1 LHPTPLEYDPY
12 DYDLDRDPHPVWK
25 RLREEAPI
33 YYNERY
39 DFWALSR
46 FRDVL
51 DASLDHEAFSSARG
65 TVLEMMD
72 QPLVDPP
79 MIFMDPP
86 RHTAFRKLVS
96 RTFTP
101 RRISGL
107 ESRIRSLC
115 AGYLDPFVGTR
126 EFDYLAEFGARLPVM
141 VISSLLGVPE
151 EDQDQ
156 LRIWSDQTLHR
167 EPGETGPSQVS
178 RAAAQDIFAY
188 WLGQIEAKRSRPI
201 DDVLSDLVTA
211 EIHLPSEP
219 PRPLSD
225 AELLSFCMLLSSA
238 GNETVAR
245 FLGWA
250 ITLLE
255 SHPEERD
262 RLLDNPL
269 LIPNAVEE
277 ILRFEAP
284 SPIQA
289 RWLTREIEIHGT
301 IIPKDSKIALLTA
314 SANRDERAR
323 VPGCGSFRRD
333 APIQPAH
340 VSRPRSPFLPGRITR
355 SARSPSRTRRN
366 AAAFSKMAGRPRRP
380 RNGAHEHRARLC
392 ARSDPTAMRWL
403 VAANTTSD
411 LG

>member
-1 LHPTPLEYDPY
+1 LNPISIEYDPY
-12 DYDLDRDPHPVWK
+12 DYELDRDPHPVWK
-25 RLREEAPI
+25 RLREEAPV

-51 DASLDHEAFSSARG
+51 DASLDHEGFSSARG

-72 QPLVDPP
+72 EPLANPP

-86 RHTAFRKLVS
+86 RHTAFRKLLS

-115 AGYLDPFVGTR
+115 AGYLDPLVGAR
-126 EFDYLAEFGARLPVM
+126 EFDYLAAFGARLPVM

-167 EPGETGPSQVS
+167 EPGETGPSQAS
-178 RAAAQDIFAY
+178 RAATQDIFAY
-188 WLGQIEAKRSRPI
+188 WMSQIETKRSHPV

-211 EIHLPSEP
+211 EIQLSSET

-225 AELLSFCMLLSSA
+225 AELLSFCLLISSA

-262 RLLDNPL
+262 RLVENPR

-289 RWLTREIEIHGT
+289 RWVTRDVEIHGT

-314 SANRDERAR
+314 SANRDEREFPDADRFDVTRRVSQHMSLGLGVHFCLGASLARLEAR
-323 VPGCGSFRRD
+323 VALDETLRRFPKWQVD
-333 APIQPAH
+333 RDGLEMVHTSTVRGYAH
-340 VSRPRSPFLPGRITR
+340 VPIRPL
-355 SARSPSRTRRN
+355 
-366 AAAFSKMAGRPRRP
+366 
-380 RNGAHEHRARLC
+380 
-392 ARSDPTAMRWL
+392 
-403 VAANTTSD
+403 
-411 LG
+411 